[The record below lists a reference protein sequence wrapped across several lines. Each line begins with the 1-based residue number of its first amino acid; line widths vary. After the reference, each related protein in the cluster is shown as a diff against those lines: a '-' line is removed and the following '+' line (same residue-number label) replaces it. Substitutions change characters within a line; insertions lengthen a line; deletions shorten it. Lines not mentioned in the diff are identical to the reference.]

1 LSLLQRCIST
11 AIFNAQSKEDI
22 SDELA
27 PYICGFLL
35 LAASDIT
42 AATSTAFIKAMVLC
56 PNVQQ
61 VAQAEVDKICG
72 YRMPS
77 PGDHNGMLYIHALIK
92 EVCCWMPA
100 ARLGIPHANNE
111 DDEYKGYKI
120 PKNTMVIMN
129 V

>member
-1 LSLLQRCIST
+1 LFQPCIST

-42 AATSTAFIKAMVLC
+42 AATLTAFIKAMVLY
-56 PNVQQ
+56 PNVQRA
-61 VAQAEVDKICG
+61 AQAEVDKICG

-77 PGDHNGMLYIHALIK
+77 QDDHNDMPYIHALIK
-92 EVCCWMPA
+92 EICRWMPV
-100 ARLGIPHANNE
+100 ARLGIPHANTE

-129 V
+129 VW